1 MYRSGT
7 FVANIDLHAPPQY
20 CTRQTVSPRSPLS
33 LRLDQ
38 VCPDILASRVSAD
51 GPKVRAVTVIPK
63 LCLRA
68 ILDFGIFSPPLQLL
82 HLMANTTLVNSPKY
96 LPKKD
101 APTGLSLCGLCG
113 HVFSHGGPAL
123 LHMALQKHRLHLSS
137 TLSMRAKP
145 SAPEQQYELRH
156 T

>member
-1 MYRSGT
+1 MQYCHTAART
-7 FVANIDLHAPPQY
+7 FVLCKLVPQARE
-20 CTRQTVSPRSPLS
+20 TPRE
-33 LRLDQ
+33 LD
-38 VCPDILASRVSAD
+38 
-51 GPKVRAVTVIPK
+51 PKVRAVTVIPK

-68 ILDFGIFSPPLQLL
+68 TLDFGIFSPPLQLL
-82 HLMANTTLVNSPKY
+82 HLMANATLEQPQY